1 MGGNMDK
8 KESEL
13 IEKAREFENL
23 LDSLDNRQIIFSKKQ
38 LEDYHARLE
47 SEMDENMVE
56 FEDALIKE
64 TSQEIKKNV
73 YNRLFSFL
81 GR

>member
-1 MGGNMDK
+1 MNK

-38 LEDYHARLE
+38 LEDYHAKLE

>member
-1 MGGNMDK
+1 MNK

>member
-1 MGGNMDK
+1 MNK

-13 IEKAREFENL
+13 LEKAREFENL

-73 YNRLFSFL
+73 YSRLFSFL

>member
-1 MGGNMDK
+1 M
-8 KESEL
+8 
-13 IEKAREFENL
+13 EKAREFENL

-56 FEDALIKE
+56 FEDALIK
-64 TSQEIKKNV
+64 
-73 YNRLFSFL
+73 
-81 GR
+81 

>member
-1 MGGNMDK
+1 MDK

>member
-1 MGGNMDK
+1 MDK

-38 LEDYHARLE
+38 LEDYHARSE

>member
-1 MGGNMDK
+1 MDK

-23 LDSLDNRQIIFSKKQ
+23 LDSLENRQIIFSKKQ

-47 SEMDENMVE
+47 NEMDENMVE

>member
-1 MGGNMDK
+1 MNK

-13 IEKAREFENL
+13 LEKAREFENL